1 MSGQVESSCQ
11 DLKQKR
17 GVNTSD
23 GVGYTVIVQG
33 ERESRREEEE
43 EAGRDEAGLLR
54 QSWKTSDTFDEKVE
68 LIVGEGSFV
77 GITPPPFFPPCPLPN
92 AHTDTVFL
100 YFLRSL
106 SCNSRNICALV
117 S

>member
-43 EAGRDEAGLLR
+43 EEVGRDEAGLLR

-77 GITPPPFFPPCPLPN
+77 GITPPPFFPSLPPPECTHRYGFPIFS
-92 AHTDTVFL
+92 AQP
-100 YFLRSL
+100 
-106 SCNSRNICALV
+106 IM
-117 S
+117 

>member
-43 EAGRDEAGLLR
+43 E
-54 QSWKTSDTFDEKVE
+54 V
-68 LIVGEGSFV
+68 
-77 GITPPPFFPPCPLPN
+77 
-92 AHTDTVFL
+92 
-100 YFLRSL
+100 
-106 SCNSRNICALV
+106 
-117 S
+117 